1 MTPILWQ
8 TNDFNI
14 FAVASPSL
22 TTLTFVIDF
31 TTGGPFFNGWGGW
44 GLFNA
49 VPITLDGNAY
59 NYSLTTDPAHG
70 GTLENWGQ
78 STIVTANLAMSADST
93 TSGSATANLIAVQL
107 TNIALNGT
115 NENITVNGNGIY
127 DLSTLE
133 GDYTTIENSTFNL
146 SRDMNLIENLIN
158 AIMSGF
164 TTYTT
169 SKNAYVAVGAG
180 VISLFQQNWNFNNY
194 TPAELEK
201 FTAENFSL
209 IVTQGWNAY
218 FAKLKQTPPSSI
230 GVFTPTGIL
239 IGAIAIAVIA
249 ILAGKKR

>member
-8 TNDFNI
+8 TNAFNI

-22 TTLTFVIDF
+22 TTLTLVIDF
-31 TTGGPFFNGWGGW
+31 TGLAGWGGW

-59 NYSLTTDPAHG
+59 NYSLTTDSTKG
-70 GTLENWGQ
+70 GTLENWLD
-78 STIVTANLAMSADST
+78 TTNVTANLAMSAVTT
-93 TSGSATANLIAVQL
+93 TSGSSTANLIAAQL
-107 TNIALNGT
+107 TNVAWGST

-127 DLSTLE
+127 DLSTIT
-133 GDYTTIENSTFNL
+133 GDYTTIENSATNL
-146 SRDMNLIENLIN
+146 TNDITLIENLIN
-158 AIMSGF
+158 AITKGVAS
-164 TTYTT
+164 YT
-169 SKNAYVAVGAG
+169 SSANAYVAVGTG

-201 FTAENFSL
+201 FTADNFNL

-230 GVFTPTGIL
+230 GSFTSTGIL

>member
-70 GTLENWGQ
+70 GTLENWG
-78 STIVTANLAMSADST
+78 STTNVTANLAMSAVST
-93 TSGSATANLIAVQL
+93 TSGSATVNLIAVQL
-107 TNIALNGT
+107 SNLAFGSA

-133 GDYTTIENSTFNL
+133 GDYTTLENSTTNI
-146 SRDMNLIENLIN
+146 SYDIQTIENFIN
-158 AIMSGF
+158 AIMKGVATF
-164 TTYTT
+164 TST
-169 SKNAYVAVGAG
+169 SNIYVAVGSGA
-180 VISLFQQNWNFNNY
+180 ISLIQQNWNFNNY

-201 FTAENFSL
+201 FTAENFNL

>member
-8 TNDFNI
+8 TNDFDI

-22 TTLTFVIDF
+22 TTLTFVVN
-31 TTGGPFFNGWGGW
+31 FNNWGGW

-133 GDYTTIENSTFNL
+133 GDYTTIENSTWNL
-146 SRDMNLIENLIN
+146 TRDAQLIENFIN

-164 TTYTT
+164 TKYTT

-249 ILAGKKR
+249 IFAGKKR

>member
-8 TNDFNI
+8 TNDFDI

-22 TTLTFVIDF
+22 TTLTFVVN
-31 TTGGPFFNGWGGW
+31 FNGWGGW

-70 GTLENWGQ
+70 GTLVNWG
-78 STIVTANLAMSADST
+78 STTNVTANLAISAVST
-93 TSGSATANLIAVQL
+93 TSGSSTANLIAAQL
-107 TNIALNGT
+107 TNLAWGST

-133 GDYTTIENSTFNL
+133 GDYTTIENSTWNFT
-146 SRDMNLIENLIN
+146 RDAQLIENLIN

-164 TTYTT
+164 TTFTT
-169 SKNAYVAVGAG
+169 SKNEYVAIGAG
-180 VISLFQQNWNFNNY
+180 VISLFQQNWNLNNY

-201 FTAENFSL
+201 FTADNFNL

>member
-14 FAVASPSL
+14 YAVASPSL

-31 TTGGPFFNGWGGW
+31 TGWGGW

-70 GTLENWGQ
+70 GTLENWGIP
-78 STIVTANLAMSADST
+78 TNVTANLAISAVST
-93 TSGSATANLIAVQL
+93 TSGSSTVNLIAAQL
-107 TNIALNGT
+107 TNLAWGST

-133 GDYTTIENSTFNL
+133 GDYTTLENSTTNFNY
-146 SRDMNLIENLIN
+146 DIQVIENLIN
-158 AIMSGF
+158 AIMKGVASF
-164 TTYTT
+164 K
-169 SKNAYVAVGAG
+169 SSSNIYVAVGSGA
-180 VISLFQQNWNFNNY
+180 ISLIQQNWNFNNY

-201 FTAENFSL
+201 FTADNFNL

-230 GVFTPTGIL
+230 GAFTPTGIL

>member
-8 TNDFNI
+8 TNDFDI

-22 TTLTFVIDF
+22 TTLTFVVNF
-31 TTGGPFFNGWGGW
+31 TGWGGW

-59 NYSLTTDPAHG
+59 NYSLTTDSTKG
-70 GTLENWGQ
+70 GTLENWLI
-78 STIVTANLAMSADST
+78 TTNVTANLAISAVST
-93 TSGSATANLIAVQL
+93 TSGSSTANLIAAQL
-107 TNIALNGT
+107 TNLAWGST

-133 GDYTTIENSTFNL
+133 GDYTTIENSTTNL
-146 SRDMNLIENLIN
+146 SRDINLIENLIN
-158 AIMSGF
+158 AIMKGVASF
-164 TTYTT
+164 T
-169 SKNAYVAVGAG
+169 SSSNAYVAVGTG

-201 FTAENFSL
+201 FTADNFNL

-230 GVFTPTGIL
+230 GSFTSTGIL

>member
-8 TNDFNI
+8 TNDFSI
-14 FAVASPSL
+14 YAVASPSL
-22 TTLTFVIDF
+22 TTLTFVID
-31 TTGGPFFNGWGGW
+31 FNGWGGW

-70 GTLENWGQ
+70 GTLENWLI
-78 STIVTANLAMSADST
+78 TTNVTANLAISAVST
-93 TSGSATANLIAVQL
+93 TSGSSTANLIAAQL
-107 TNIALNGT
+107 TNLAWGST

-133 GDYTTIENSTFNL
+133 GDYTTIENSTTNL
-146 SRDMNLIENLIN
+146 SRDINLIENLIN
-158 AIMSGF
+158 AIMKGVAS
-164 TTYTT
+164 YT
-169 SKNAYVAVGAG
+169 SSANAYVAVGTG

-201 FTAENFSL
+201 FTADNFNL

-230 GVFTPTGIL
+230 GSFTSTGIL